1 MLACL
6 ISRKPTVMKEIMNMT
21 KYPVNT
27 KAYFIKFK
35 AGISLDIPMV
45 GMRSNALRA
54 NPDRNVSAVIVAS
67 LRLAELG
74 HGFPSDQSEAV
85 IEASNL
91 TLGVLTINTC

>member
-1 MLACL
+1 
-6 ISRKPTVMKEIMNMT
+6 
-21 KYPVNT
+21 
-27 KAYFIKFK
+27 
-35 AGISLDIPMV
+35 
-45 GMRSNALRA
+45 MRSNALRA